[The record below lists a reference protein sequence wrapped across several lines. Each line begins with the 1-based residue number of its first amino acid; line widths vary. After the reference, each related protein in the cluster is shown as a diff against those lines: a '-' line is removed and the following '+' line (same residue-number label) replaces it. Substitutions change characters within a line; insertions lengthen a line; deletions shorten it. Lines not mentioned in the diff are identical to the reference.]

1 MLKRLVEAGGEEGA
15 MSSAKSCVW
24 DFPGG
29 PLDKNLPANAGNMDF
44 ILGPKREI

>member
-1 MLKRLVEAGGEEGA
+1 MLKRPVEAGGEEGA

-29 PLDKNLPANAGNMDF
+29 PLDKNLPANAGDMYF
-44 ILGPKREI
+44 ILGPRR